1 MTTPGLR
8 ELKKK
13 RTREAI
19 RSAALDLFERQGY
32 AATTVDQIA
41 AAAEVSPATF
51 FRYFRTKE
59 ALVVSDAYDEQLVPT
74 MTAGP
79 PGEPPLAM
87 LRRTFKTVLG
97 RVAEEQGLDR
107 LRWRHE
113 LLDSDPHLRA
123 AIRDLRE
130 RSIRQ
135 MVVEFGRKLN
145 LDHYDLRL
153 RLTVR
158 LAIEAVTETFAT
170 WIERGGEESLPDL
183 IDEAFD
189 LLNDGLAD
197 ERDV

>member
-1 MTTPGLR
+1 MTTPTTSGLR

-19 RSAALDLFERQGY
+19 RSAALELFERQGY
-32 AATTVDQIA
+32 AATTIDQIA

-59 ALVVSDAYDEQLVPT
+59 ALVVSDEYDELLVPALG
-74 MTAGP
+74 AGP
-79 PGEPPLAM
+79 AGERPLAM
-87 LRRTFKTVLG
+87 LRRTFKEVMG
-97 RVAEEQGLDR
+97 RVAEEQSLDR

-113 LLDSDPHLRA
+113 LLNSDPHLRA
-123 AIRDLRE
+123 AIRDVRE

-135 MVVEFGRKLN
+135 LTVEFARRLGR
-145 LDHYDLRL
+145 DRDDLRL

-170 WIERGGEESLPDL
+170 WVERDGEESLPDL

-189 LLNDGLAD
+189 LLNDGL
-197 ERDV
+197 EL